1 MIHVISSHIHLF
13 STSFIFQSLWDLVPM
28 LAKLLSL
35 LSGDLC
41 LRQYVHYYWRDF
53 PEICPANPDQAKTGQ
68 LTEGHLT
75 GLNAP
80 MGMRETQ
87 PPNIHQVKHFYRL
100 LIPNY
105 SSEQS
110 LIVVKKILRTF

>member
-1 MIHVISSHIHLF
+1 
-13 STSFIFQSLWDLVPM
+13 M

-41 LRQYVHYYWRDF
+41 LRQFVYYYWRDF

-68 LTEGHLT
+68 LSEGHLT

-87 PPNIHQVKHFYRL
+87 PPNIHQVK
-100 LIPNY
+100 
-105 SSEQS
+105 
-110 LIVVKKILRTF
+110 ILNVTLTALNKHYFSICLTMYKAL